1 MQIEEVTEIKNDEAT
16 KVEEVNDDEA
26 PDLEEVT
33 IEELEKSKEEQRAKF
48 LAKVMTET
56 EQSKEIQKNEV
67 PEKTEEVV
75 ADKDSQKDEIEQL
88 EDILRDEK
96 KCQEIQNKIT
106 KKDIETF
113 IDDQAEAA
121 TAKEGTDFDELD

>member
-1 MQIEEVTEIKNDEAT
+1 LDSEFAALKSTVKDKATADALQAQYDANKKIIGAGMQIEEVTEIKNDEAT

-56 EQSKEIQKNEV
+56 EQSKEI
-67 PEKTEEVV
+67 
-75 ADKDSQKDEIEQL
+75 
-88 EDILRDEK
+88 
-96 KCQEIQNKIT
+96 
-106 KKDIETF
+106 
-113 IDDQAEAA
+113 
-121 TAKEGTDFDELD
+121 